1 MFNIAIH
8 FPNQIS
14 RKVITMSSYALYLK
28 VMIKILEKLMQIDN
42 TLMKIL
48 LLKLEII
55 LMKELV
61 LAQFLRIT

>member
-1 MFNIAIH
+1 
-8 FPNQIS
+8 
-14 RKVITMSSYALYLK
+14 MSSYALYLK

-61 LAQFLRIT
+61 LAQFQRITYNRF